1 MSRNTL
7 VTFVST
13 HHALKAEKLV
23 AAAGLDFDII
33 PTPRAIT
40 ASCGLSL
47 ELPDDALPRAMQLF
61 ADNQV
66 KSEAAYRRLSKD
78 QYEKL

>member
-7 VTFVST
+7 LTFTST
-13 HHALKAEKLV
+13 HHAIKAEKLV
-23 AAAGLDFDII
+23 AGAGLDFDII

-47 ELPDDALPRAMQLF
+47 ELRDEQLMG
-61 ADNQV
+61 AVQLLAESQV
-66 KSEAAYRRLSKD
+66 KPQAIFRRLAKD
-78 QYEKL
+78 QYEKI